1 MSNKPNIGLGAAA
14 NEIHSNLPDQLQNAK
29 NSGIMNAGPHDTI
42 MQHNCFLFYRLHSE
56 AWADNFVNAL
66 ASCSTIHLL
75 TTRMSKL

>member
-42 MQHNCFLFYRLHSE
+42 MQHNCF
-56 AWADNFVNAL
+56 FVLQVAQ
-66 ASCSTIHLL
+66 
-75 TTRMSKL
+75 RGVGR